1 MKEDK
6 KVPLTTHLE
15 ELQKRLLRS
24 LIALVVTT
32 AVSFIFA
39 KQVFEIFKSRAPGID
54 LIYIEVTE
62 MVGIYIKVALLCGIV
77 LALPFLFYQL
87 MMFIAPALTR
97 REKRY
102 LYLLS
107 PAVLL
112 FFIAG
117 ATFAYFVLLPPAL
130 GFLINPPFAAGI
142 AEPQIRVGN
151 YISVVTKLLFWIGL
165 TFQTPLIMAL
175 LARIGVLSHKQFS
188 KYRRHAIVGAFI
200 LAAIITPTFD
210 PVNQS
215 LVAFPLIILYE
226 IGIWLAKLTGRR
238 KPPPPT
244 QGIEID
250 KT

>member
-1 MKEDK
+1 MSEEAGKDK
-6 KVPLTTHLE
+6 KIPLTMHLE
-15 ELQKRLLRS
+15 ELRKRLLKS
-24 LIALVVTT
+24 VIAVVIAT
-32 AVSFIFA
+32 AISFIFT
-39 KQVFEIFKSRAPGID
+39 KQVFEIFKSRAVGID

-62 MVGIYIKVALLCGIV
+62 LWGIYIKVALLCGIV
-77 LALPFLFYQL
+77 LALPYLFYQL
-87 MMFIAPALTR
+87 LMFIAPALTA

-107 PAVLL
+107 PGVLL

-130 GFLINPPFAAGI
+130 HILIHPPFAEGI

-151 YISVVTKLLFWIGL
+151 YMSVVTKLLFWIGL
-165 TFQTPLIMAL
+165 IFQTPLIMAL
-175 LARIGVLSHKQFS
+175 LARIGVLTHQQFA

-210 PVNQS
+210 PINQI

-226 IGIWLAKLTGRR
+226 IGIGLAKFIRRR
-238 KPPPPT
+238 KPLAQDIGVT
-244 QGIEID
+244 
-250 KT
+250 